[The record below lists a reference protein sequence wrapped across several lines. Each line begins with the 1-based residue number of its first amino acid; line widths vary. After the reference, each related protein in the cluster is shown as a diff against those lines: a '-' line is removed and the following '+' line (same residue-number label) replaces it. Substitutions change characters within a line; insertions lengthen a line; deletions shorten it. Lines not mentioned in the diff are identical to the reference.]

1 MTEKSL
7 PQPSSPSSAPPA
19 RSRTFTPYVLIWAG
33 LATLSLIY
41 LGLLATQPA
50 LVARYLGAG
59 TKTAAAETEASQKA
73 IGEAVAEVHTL
84 RETIDL
90 FRNELIEL
98 RAQVSGQ
105 TDAARDLATR
115 MAALEA
121 ADQADPQRIAAKDAN
136 AKTAAAQAK
145 GAKTKAE
152 PAQTAAATPAQ
163 KAAEKAAEKEA
174 AKKAAANKAAPGLET
189 GSVAQ
194 PAAGAITFGP
204 PTVTTTIAVPPS
216 QTAPPAKPLI
226 GVQIATGPS
235 VDSLRLSWT
244 LLNERHGDTLRAL
257 EPRYTTDSSGAE
269 QTYDLVVGPV
279 ASVDEA
285 RRLCQELAL
294 KATPCSVGRFT
305 GDAL

>member
-1 MTEKSL
+1 
-7 PQPSSPSSAPPA
+7 
-19 RSRTFTPYVLIWAG
+19 
-33 LATLSLIY
+33 
-41 LGLLATQPA
+41 
-50 LVARYLGAG
+50 
-59 TKTAAAETEASQKA
+59 
-73 IGEAVAEVHTL
+73 VHTL

-163 KAAEKAAEKEA
+163 KAAEKEA

-257 EPRYTTDSSGAE
+257 EPRYTTDASGAE

>member
-98 RAQVSGQ
+98 RAQVSSQ
-105 TDAARDLATR
+105 TDAARDLTGRVASLETNPVVQR
-115 MAALEA
+115 VAKEQAAKEA
-121 ADQADPQRIAAKDAN
+121 AKEKAVAEAKAKEEKKLAA
-136 AKTAAAQAK
+136 
-145 GAKTKAE
+145 
-152 PAQTAAATPAQ
+152 
-163 KAAEKAAEKEA
+163 AAEKAEK
-174 AKKAAANKAAPGLET
+174 KKALET
-189 GSVAQ
+189 GSVAA
-194 PAAGAITFGP
+194 PAAGEITFGP
-204 PTVTTTIAVPPS
+204 PTVTTTIAVPPGDAAAAAAAAAGR
-216 QTAPPAKPLI
+216 QI
-226 GVQIATGPS
+226 GVQIAKGPS

-244 LLNERHGDTLRAL
+244 LLNERHGTAISSYA
-257 EPRYTTDSSGAE
+257 PRVSTDVSGPN
-269 QTYDLVVGPV
+269 QTYDLVIGPL
-279 ASVDEA
+279 ASTDEA
-285 RRLCQELAL
+285 RKLCHELAM
-294 KATPCSVGRFT
+294 KATPCQVTRYT